1 MRTISIIGW
10 IANAT
15 ARLGGTRGAVTR
27 RARDAG
33 CSRQTVY
40 NQARKV
46 KAAVE
51 AECGGGKTREALI
64 EQLESLLEEN
74 AHLWEWLD
82 QTIEFPPAKQQELA
96 VTATAMG
103 LSSSQIR
110 ELMVILLGAKAS
122 PSRSTIHRWTQ
133 AAATAATRILDQL
146 DRWCRELVLTG
157 CLDEIFFNGCPVLVG
172 VEPHSM
178 VWFLGKKAENHQ
190 ASTWFTE
197 LSPWNSLR
205 YVTSD
210 AGSGLQAGI
219 TQLQEHQRAT
229 GQVPV
234 EKGLDVFHT
243 KQAAQQA
250 LRVAW
255 TRAERAWHQAEAA
268 DRALKRAR
276 WQGRSERKLTRQ
288 RDEAWSKAF
297 AAFKSYEKVEAA
309 WKRVAPALDLF
320 RPDGQLRSR
329 PCCGQRCE
337 PAAQLSA

>member
-1 MRTISIIGW
+1 M
-10 IANAT
+10 
-15 ARLGGTRGAVTR
+15 
-27 RARDAG
+27 
-33 CSRQTVY
+33 
-40 NQARKV
+40 
-46 KAAVE
+46 
-51 AECGGGKTREALI
+51 
-64 EQLESLLEEN
+64 
-74 AHLWEWLD
+74 
-82 QTIEFPPAKQQELA
+82 
-96 VTATAMG
+96 
-103 LSSSQIR
+103 
-110 ELMVILLGAKAS
+110 
-122 PSRSTIHRWTQ
+122 
-133 AAATAATRILDQL
+133 
-146 DRWCRELVLTG
+146 
-157 CLDEIFFNGCPVLVG
+157 
-172 VEPHSM
+172 
-178 VWFLGKKAENHQ
+178 
-190 ASTWFTE
+190 E

-219 TQLQEHQRAT
+219 TQLQAHQRAA

-255 TRAERAWHQAEAA
+255 TRVDRAWHQAEAA

-320 RPDGQLRSR
+320 RPDGQLNDRAWAQEQVAWGLSR
-329 PCCGQRCE
+329 LKGSDWSKVRGLLQNQESFTFLDRLHDQLD
-337 PAAQLSA
+337 QLSLSQTLREALVQLWWLRRQLPRKSAETAPAGYGHAACLVQQVLCAKLDPNWLESYRQVTAVLRRTVRASSAVECMNSVLRMHQARHRTVTQPMLDLKRLYWNTRVFRGGKRKGRCPYQHLDLKLQSYDFWTLLQETPKSECAKPSADGPSAYACAA